1 MIIPSIQSFWAI
13 MLLYSMTFKKG
24 YFFTFWPLFDIVG
37 TLFSL
42 RTKLFSKVQAL
53 LKLICYFSSI
63 FIYWLSIYA
72 SYRVKGEL
80 FVTPTKSGL
89 ILLNFFSSMS
99 KKLKIPLSVWIR
111 MTVLINLSTNK
122 PLLYTNLAVRMI
134 KNWTREGILRKDHF
148 FDLLTSIWHT
158 RNTFFFGYKVFFWP
172 SGSYGNVLLYFRYF
186 HALVN
191 ELCPL

>member
-1 MIIPSIQSFWAI
+1 MIMSSIQSFWAI
-13 MLLYSMTFKKG
+13 MLPYSMTFKKG

-111 MTVLINLSTNK
+111 MTLLFNLSTNK
-122 PLLYTNLAVRMI
+122 PLLYTNLAVRII
-134 KNWTREGILRKDHF
+134 KNWTRKRILRKDHF
-148 FDLLTSIWHT
+148 LTFWPLFDTQGTLFSLRTK
-158 RNTFFFGYKVFFWP
+158 FFFWP
-172 SGSYGNVLLYFRYF
+172 SGSYENVLLYFRCF

-191 ELCPL
+191 ELCLL